1 MTTAPSGLVDA
12 ARGALVRGDLEA
24 TNRAA
29 AAMVAASPGDAEGHF
44 LLGVAEAGVGRIK
57 AGIGHIERAVTL
69 DPRGEYLAH
78 LAKFYCLVR
87 RDRDAANALR
97 RAEAAPPADALG
109 RDTMGCVF
117 ARLGDHA
124 AALPHFAEAVRLRP
138 DIAEYRYNEAVT
150 LNFLGRVEEAEAA
163 IEALLAQAPGHA
175 RAHHLL
181 AGLRRQSAERNHVA
195 RLGQARARARGGR
208 DRLLLGYALAKEL
221 EDIGEYDHALDTLCE
236 ANAEHRRN
244 LPYAFE
250 RDAAIFDAIEE
261 SWPMLRDAAPTAPSK
276 ASPIFVIGM
285 PRTGTTL
292 VDRILGSHPE
302 VESAGEL
309 QAMPL
314 AVKRAAATNSATVMD
329 PETIRAATGADMA
342 AVGRDYL
349 ERARHHLRGGAT
361 RFTDKF
367 PGNFH
372 YAGFIARALPEARIV
387 CLRRHPMD
395 TVLSNFRN
403 LFAVGSRYYDYSY
416 DLLDIAAYYA
426 RFDRLMA
433 FWREALPGRVL
444 ELRYEDLVADQE
456 GQTRRLLEHCGLGW
470 SETCLEFHSNAA
482 PVSTPS
488 AAQVRRPIY
497 ADSVARW
504 KRHGEVLGPVAR
516 FFEQT
521 GIAID

>member
-29 AAMVAASPGDAEGHF
+29 AAMVAASPEDAEGHF

-195 RLGQARARARGGR
+195 RLGEVTVGRGVAVPPPDIAPPVEDEPEQPGPVDPPALSAAAILPQAEVRDDGYAAMTAFVLAAAEAPKGKKERRSALLDQKSLAGVPRMTDCAGQRGALLVDLDPGEKPFDLTDPPAPAPGLA
-208 DRLLLGYALAKEL
+208 DRL
-221 EDIGEYDHALDTLCE
+221 
-236 ANAEHRRN
+236 R
-244 LPYAFE
+244 
-250 RDAAIFDAIEE
+250 AI
-261 SWPMLRDAAPTAPSK
+261 R
-276 ASPIFVIGM
+276 G
-285 PRTGTTL
+285 TGTAVVWIATL
-292 VDRILGSHPE
+292 P
-302 VESAGEL
+302 ESASRD
-309 QAMPL
+309 L
-314 AVKRAAATNSATVMD
+314 ANLL
-329 PETIRAATGADMA
+329 AATGLDPLGIDGMLLLRGRETRKQELLNRAGEDWCVLAIAGDRKADFDE
-342 AVGRDYL
+342 VFDYL
-349 ERARHHLRGGAT
+349 
-361 RFTDKF
+361 
-367 PGNFH
+367 
-372 YAGFIARALPEARIV
+372 
-387 CLRRHPMD
+387 
-395 TVLSNFRN
+395 RN
-403 LFAVGSRYYDYSY
+403 PD
-416 DLLDIAAYYA
+416 
-426 RFDRLMA
+426 
-433 FWREALPGRVL
+433 
-444 ELRYEDLVADQE
+444 
-456 GQTRRLLEHCGLGW
+456 
-470 SETCLEFHSNAA
+470 
-482 PVSTPS
+482 
-488 AAQVRRPIY
+488 
-497 ADSVARW
+497 
-504 KRHGEVLGPVAR
+504 GPVALAL
-516 FFEQT
+516 EQHI
-521 GIAID
+521 GAGWFLVPPPIR